1 MLLRYAGNDERHR
14 GEYKKLENSVAAF
27 DEDGNEIGIVFR
39 TATPFETPMLMQQLV
54 DETNNLFDSRLY
66 PPLIIIALFIVHFLA
81 IHPFQDGNGRLSRLL
96 TTYLLLK
103 NGYSYV
109 PYYSLEKIIEE
120 SKSSYYRALRK
131 TQLTFSSDIY
141 DYAPWLDYFSL
152 ILRKQTE
159 NLNKKIAAYKED
171 NSLSPAEQEVMDC
184 IHSKP
189 RGVQY
194 ASIKNECQTLTDN
207 AIRRILR
214 KLVSL
219 NLIEKHGT
227 GKGMWYTAHRQ

>member
-39 TATPFETPMLMQQLV
+39 TSTPFETPMLMQQLV
-54 DETNNLFDSRLY
+54 DETNKLFDSRLY

-159 NLNKKIAAYKED
+159 NLDKKIAAYKED
-171 NSLSPAEQEVMDC
+171 NSLSPA
-184 IHSKP
+184 
-189 RGVQY
+189 
-194 ASIKNECQTLTDN
+194 
-207 AIRRILR
+207 
-214 KLVSL
+214 
-219 NLIEKHGT
+219 
-227 GKGMWYTAHRQ
+227 